1 MGYNSVIKKVTQMI
15 FSSVVVLCFLAFC
28 FEDKVKVITEQYQ
41 ESPNKQ
47 YFITQVV
54 MTIFLC
60 VLCGEGLVKL
70 AYLIPRWLKK

>member
-1 MGYNSVIKKVTQMI
+1 MMKKVTQMI

-41 ESPNKQ
+41 NSTNKQ
-47 YFITQVV
+47 YFITQVM
-54 MTIFLC
+54 MTIFFC

>member
-1 MGYNSVIKKVTQMI
+1 MKKVTQMI

-41 ESPNKQ
+41 NSSNKQ
-47 YFITQVV
+47 YFLIQVI

-60 VLCGEGLVKL
+60 VLCGEGLVKFV
-70 AYLIPRWLKK
+70 YLIPKWLKQK

>member
-1 MGYNSVIKKVTQMI
+1 MMKKVTQMI